1 MSVAT
6 TVPEMLQR
14 SAAARPATAALVF
27 GETTRTFAEL
37 AERSDRLAAALAARG
52 VGKGDRVAL
61 LMHNGTDIVEAFF
74 GIQKAGAA
82 AVPINFRLVA
92 DEVAHIL
99 ADSGAKV
106 ALASGELTAF
116 GGFEAFDDVLA
127 AAPEDGTPE
136 VALDG
141 EDLAFLMYTSGT
153 TGRPKGA
160 MLTHSNLVAATTAWT
175 RAIGADGHDIWM
187 SGQPLFHIGGLNGLL
202 PFIALGTTAV
212 LNPTS
217 SFDPEAAVARLLT
230 HRVTRCVFV
239 PTQWQAICASDRAA
253 ELAAG
258 PLRTAIWGASA
269 APRATLE
276 LMVSTLPG
284 VEIVN
289 AYGQTEMSGTTT
301 MMKGDPLAHFGSVGR
316 PLGPVEARIVDED
329 GAPVARGE
337 VGELVYRGPMV
348 MKGYLGLP
356 EASAEAF
363 AGGWFHSGDLL
374 REDEDGYLYVVDR
387 KKDMIVSGGENVYP
401 AEVER
406 ALGGHPA
413 VADVAV
419 VGVEHPRWVET
430 PVAVVV
436 LAAGASATE
445 SELLDHCRG
454 RLAGYKKPARIFFR
468 DELPRNAAGKI
479 LKVPLRERYADSC
492 LN

>member
-1 MSVAT
+1 MFAPGT
-6 TVPEMLQR
+6 TPEMLRR
-14 SAAARPATAALVF
+14 SAETRPETAALIF
-27 GETTRTFAEL
+27 GDEVRTFAEL
-37 AERSDRLAAALAARG
+37 EARSDRLAGALAARG
-52 VGKGDRVAL
+52 VGRGDRVAL

-92 DEVAHIL
+92 DEVAYIL

-106 ALASGELTAF
+106 ALASGELT
-116 GGFEAFDDVLA
+116 GFEGFEPFAEVSA
-127 AAPEDGTPE
+127 AAPGPAAPAVDLE
-136 VALDG
+136 G

-160 MLTHSNLVAATTAWT
+160 MLTHDNLVAATRAWI
-175 RAIGADGHDIWM
+175 RAIGARSDDVWM

-217 SFDPEAAVARLLT
+217 SFDPEAAVERLLSQA
-230 HRVTRCVFV
+230 VTCCVFV
-239 PTQWQAICASDRAA
+239 PTQWQEICASERAA

-258 PLRTAIWGASA
+258 PLKTAIWGASA

-329 GAPVARGE
+329 GAPVRRGE

-348 MKGYLGLP
+348 MKGYLGRP
-356 EASAEAF
+356 RATAEAF
-363 AGGWFHSGDLL
+363 EGGWFHSGDLL

-406 ALGGHPA
+406 ALGAHPA

-436 LAAGASATE
+436 LAAGTAATE
-445 SELLDHCRG
+445 AELLGHCRD
-454 RLAGYKKPARIFFR
+454 RLAGYKKPARIFFV
-468 DELPRNAAGKI
+468 DGLPRNAAGKV
-479 LKVPLRERYADSC
+479 LKLPLRERYADSC
-492 LN
+492 RS

>member
-14 SAAARPATAALVF
+14 SAAARPDTVALVF
-27 GETTRTFAEL
+27 GDATRTFAEL
-37 AERSDRLAAALAARG
+37 DARSDRLAAALAARG

-74 GIQKAGAA
+74 AVQKAGAA

-92 DEVAHIL
+92 DEVAYIL

-106 ALASGELTAF
+106 ALASGELTSF
-116 GGFEAFDDVLA
+116 EGFEAFDEVLA
-127 AAPEDGTPE
+127 AAPEAPAPTVGIDG
-136 VALDG
+136 D
-141 EDLAFLMYTSGT
+141 DLAFLMYTSGT

-160 MLTHSNLVAATTAWT
+160 MLTHSNLVAATTAWIE
-175 RAIGADGHDIWM
+175 AIGAGPEDVWM

-202 PFIALGTTAV
+202 PFITLGTTAV

-217 SFDPEAAVARLLT
+217 SFDPEAAIERLLA

-239 PTQWQAICASDRAA
+239 PTQWQAICGSARAA
-253 ELAAG
+253 ELADG
-258 PLRTAIWGASA
+258 PLKTAIWGASA

-276 LMVSTLPG
+276 LMVATLPE

-289 AYGQTEMSGTTT
+289 AYGQTEMAGTTT

-329 GAPVARGE
+329 GAPVAPGE

-348 MKGYLGLP
+348 MKGYLGRP
-356 EASAEAF
+356 QASAEAF

-406 ALGGHPA
+406 ALGAHPA

-436 LAAGASATE
+436 LAPGASVEEA
-445 SELLDHCRG
+445 ELLDHCRG
-454 RLAGYKKPARIFFR
+454 RLAGYKKPSRIFFA
-468 DELPRNAAGKI
+468 DELPRNAAGKV
-479 LKVPLRERYADSC
+479 LKAPLRERHAGSC